1 MKNVQK
7 IQKQIN
13 EASSKGCPFL
23 FGLDFELENGFF
35 IENPLQQADVL
46 WRVGTH
52 SNFTPQRIVHKEH
65 FDVSPIGYG
74 NYARKFKMVYD
85 GLERGD
91 TFLIN
96 LTAKTPITTG
106 YTMEQ
111 ILKASTSP
119 YALLLP
125 NEFVCFSPETFVKI
139 DAEGVIS
146 SYPMKGTIDAAL
158 PNAAATILADY
169 KETAEHHTIVDLIRS
184 DLSRV
189 ATKVSVPKM
198 RYIDHLKTSAGEIL
212 QVSSKV
218 QGELPSDY
226 RSRLGDIIVE
236 LLPAGSISGAPKPG
250 TVELIHKA
258 EGEKRSYY
266 CGIFGYFDGSVLDSA
281 VAIRYIEKEGD
292 QLYFR
297 SGSGVT
303 INSDCR
309 YEYDEINQ
317 KIYLPFV

>member
-1 MKNVQK
+1 MKNVHK

-13 EASSKGCPFL
+13 GAAQVGSPFL

-35 IENPLQQADVL
+35 IENPLQQTEIL
-46 WRVGTH
+46 WRVGPY
-52 SNFTPQRIVHKEH
+52 SNFTHQAINRKEH
-65 FDVSPIGYG
+65 FKAHAIDSS
-74 NYARKFKMVYD
+74 NYKGKYDIVYN
-85 GLERGD
+85 GLEHGD

-96 LTAKTPITTG
+96 LTAKTPISTG
-106 YTMEQ
+106 YSLEQ

-125 NEFVCFSPETFVKI
+125 NQFVCFSPETFVKI

-158 PNAAATILADY
+158 PNAEETILNDY

-189 ATKVSVPKM
+189 ATKVHVPRM
-198 RYIDHLKTSAGEIL
+198 RYIDHLKTSNGEIL
-212 QVSSKV
+212 QVSSEV
-218 QGELPSDY
+218 RGELPADY
-226 RSRLGDIIVE
+226 RSRLGDILLD

-250 TVELIHKA
+250 TVELIRKA
-258 EGEKRSYY
+258 EGEKRGYY
-266 CGIFGYFDGSVLDSA
+266 CGIFGYYDGEELDSA
-281 VAIRYIEKEGD
+281 VAIRFIEKD
-292 QLYFR
+292 DNQLYFR

-303 INSDCR
+303 INSDCQ

-317 KIYLPFV
+317 KIYLPFA

>member
-1 MKNVQK
+1 MKNVHK

-13 EASSKGCPFL
+13 GAAQVGSPFL

-35 IENPLQQADVL
+35 IENPLQQTEIL
-46 WRVGTH
+46 WRVGPY
-52 SNFTPQRIVHKEH
+52 SNFTHQAINRKEH
-65 FDVSPIGYG
+65 FKAHAIDSS
-74 NYARKFKMVYD
+74 NYKGKYDIVYN
-85 GLERGD
+85 GLEHGD

-96 LTAKTPITTG
+96 LTAKTPISTG
-106 YTMEQ
+106 YSLEQ

-125 NEFVCFSPETFVKI
+125 NQFVCFSPETFVKI

-158 PNAAATILADY
+158 PNAEETILNDY

-189 ATKVSVPKM
+189 ATKVHVPRM
-198 RYIDHLKTSAGEIL
+198 RYIDHLKTSNGEIL
-212 QVSSKV
+212 QVSSEV
-218 QGELPSDY
+218 RGELPADY
-226 RSRLGDIIVE
+226 RSRLGDILLD

-250 TVELIHKA
+250 TVELIRKA
-258 EGEKRSYY
+258 EGEKRGYY
-266 CGIFGYFDGSVLDSA
+266 CGIFGYYDGVELDSA
-281 VAIRYIEKEGD
+281 VAIRFIEKD
-292 QLYFR
+292 DNQLYFR

-303 INSDCR
+303 INSDCQ

-317 KIYLPFV
+317 KIYLPFA